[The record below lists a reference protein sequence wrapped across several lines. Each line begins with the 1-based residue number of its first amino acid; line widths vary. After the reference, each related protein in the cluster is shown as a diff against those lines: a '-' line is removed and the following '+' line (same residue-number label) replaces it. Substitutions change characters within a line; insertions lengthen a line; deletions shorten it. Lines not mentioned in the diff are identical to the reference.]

1 VPKDLTEVI
10 KACNSMLRVNFPL
23 RRDDGSIEVRRVCA
37 SCVARGA
44 RGPASGVAFR
54 ALAAA
59 PREED
64 LSSAAAA
71 RACNA
76 AELRERSLYPLLCY
90 CLVGGVAVG
99 RCTPGLA
106 AERAWF
112 AACVLPHGR

>member
-37 SCVARGA
+37 SCVARSA
-44 RGPASGVAFR
+44 RGAASGVAFR
-54 ALAAA
+54 APPPL
-59 PREED
+59 REED